1 MVVREH
7 AVLVQGTGAGHIA
20 AHCRTCG
27 CRPSFSSV
35 SILKRHRKAFA
46 HEIIEAL
53 AIEQSADDCVS
64 MPSITY
70 DARFKRRAILLAEDI
85 GNSAAARNLDRER
98 LFICEPG
105 RKGFRGPRHGRYLE
119 LKQRVADYV
128 IEERNRLMA
137 VSVELIQFKA
147 MINEIGALLTSD
159 PTEIGELEEKLDI
172 LLLKEASLKE
182 LDREIEP
189 SVEDEA
195 LAEEV
200 KKTYGVLL
208 LTVLRKAIP
217 ADIGLEY
224 SRKVN
229 AQSVNR
235 ENELRGFLSFLK
247 GEVECRERMQPV
259 TEGTVRRRSDSAEGP
274 RVPSAAALTTTTE
287 ADNRCV
293 FCRTDDH
300 GPDSCVSGL
309 SLEDRK
315 AVLQRENRCFRCT
328 KRGHLSRVCRGARWL
343 RCARCGG
350 RHVTAMCNPN
360 VTRRGTQA
368 ERDAAITAVKEVAG
382 GEVLQSSLEIQ
393 DKTTG
398 RSKNQVLLQTA
409 RVWAEGLQG
418 RTLLRLLLDGG
429 SQRTF
434 VRRDISERLHLRML
448 GEEDVRIFTFGG
460 NATTNPTKC
469 RRVELWLRS
478 RFDRKEV
485 RVEALEVPCICAD
498 LVMAPSEVVVTQMKM
513 EGMNIA
519 DVTPDNAVE
528 DGIGLLIGADHYW
541 DVVTG
546 SVRRLRPKLMAV
558 DTVFGW
564 TLQGPFGTTKSKAIC
579 STATNVM
586 RATSDGGGA
595 DEGPADGP
603 VKGSYPPYLPE
614 LPELRVIIE
623 ETSGVE
629 EPAEGVDGEDSA
641 QCQVGKL
648 SERFDCYPEPGSNE
662 AGCLSRGCCWGRID
676 EIPGEKK
683 LDIPY
688 CYFPINYVGYYVE
701 NVEISDDRINVM
713 LVRRTPSGIDVD
725 VPFVH
730 VLDHSHRRFVP
741 PVPKIPFRTFS
752 GDRQYVV
759 GLDKSSGK
767 LVVQRRGDS
776 QTVM

>member
-1 MVVREH
+1 MPH
-7 AVLVQGTGAGHIA
+7 
-20 AHCRTCG
+20 
-27 CRPSFSSV
+27 PSQESV
-35 SILKRHRKAFA
+35 DRLKR
-46 HEIIEAL
+46 
-53 AIEQSADDCVS
+53 
-64 MPSITY
+64 
-70 DARFKRRAILLAEDI
+70 KRTTLRAATT
-85 GNSAAARNLDRER
+85 
-98 LFICEPG
+98 
-105 RKGFRGPRHGRYLE
+105 K
-119 LKQRVADYV
+119 V
-128 IEERNRLMA
+128 
-137 VSVELIQFKA
+137 
-147 MINEIGALLTSD
+147 INEIGALLTSD

-200 KKTYGVLL
+200 SGAEGYAERISVAKTRVK
-208 LTVLRKAIP
+208 RKIKEHETRSNTA
-217 ADIGLEY
+217 
-224 SRKVN
+224 
-229 AQSVNR
+229 
-235 ENELRGFLSFLK
+235 
-247 GEVECRERMQPV
+247 MQPV
-259 TEGTVRRRSDSAEGP
+259 TEGTVRRRSDSDSAEGP
-274 RVPSAAALTTTTE
+274 RVASAAALTTTTE

-546 SVRRLRPKLMAV
+546 S
-558 DTVFGW
+558 
-564 TLQGPFGTTKSKAIC
+564 
-579 STATNVM
+579 
-586 RATSDGGGA
+586 SDGGGA

-623 ETSGVE
+623 EASGVE
-629 EPAEGVDGEDSA
+629 EPAEGDDGVSLLGQYTRA
-641 QCQVGKL
+641 LPAHRKSTQRLPSTLKQT
-648 SERFDCYPEPGSNE
+648 
-662 AGCLSRGCCWGRID
+662 
-676 EIPGEKK
+676 
-683 LDIPY
+683 
-688 CYFPINYVGYYVE
+688 VGYRVFDHDE
-701 NVEISDDRINVM
+701 VNE
-713 LVRRTPSGIDVD
+713 VD
-725 VPFVH
+725 IIIKKRLEEETV
-730 VLDHSHRRFVP
+730 DND
-741 PVPKIPFRTFS
+741 RTFS
-752 GDRQYVV
+752 RR
-759 GLDKSSGK
+759 LDGAHKKRFADKQTSSLRTRK
-767 LVVQRRGDS
+767 WRRAQERRGFCGD
-776 QTVM
+776 